1 MAGTPSTSFVAA
13 SLMDGYV
20 ASIFRRESICT
31 SLSSMMTGFRI
42 RVIGASRMTAVAT
55 RTLSWSCA
63 AAAVIAGTARA
74 QASPIQQPSVG
85 CDYSNCALTI
95 EPTWNGLAI
104 ARGTSGTRV
113 ANLSFFF
120 PHDIASA
127 LSGSDAS
134 APGSNSVRAEAAHA
148 LSLRRI
154 GAPLTDVGLGLIAIG
169 AVRAITVP
177 HDTRTN
183 ATIAGIGAASLGL
196 SVPFQF
202 AADGALSRAVWWHN
216 LRFAR

>member
-1 MAGTPSTSFVAA
+1 MRQLLIRTTLLAIVPALAGAQ
-13 SLMDGYV
+13 G
-20 ASIFRRESICT
+20 
-31 SLSSMMTGFRI
+31 SSQSQ
-42 RVIGASRMTAVAT
+42 SRQDS
-55 RTLSWSCA
+55 R
-63 AAAVIAGTARA
+63 
-74 QASPIQQPSVG
+74 
-85 CDYSNCALTI
+85 CDYRTCALTI

-104 ARGTSGTRV
+104 ARGTSRARV

-127 LSGSDAS
+127 LAGTDTGSPGY
-134 APGSNSVRAEAAHA
+134 APARAEAARA

-154 GAPLTDVGLGLIAIG
+154 AAPLTDIGLVAL
-169 AVRAITVP
+169 AVAGVRRITVP

-216 LRFAR
+216 LQFAR